1 MILVA
6 AVALGGALGS
16 VLRHFSLSFL
26 SNQNFP
32 YGTLAV
38 NVLGSFLIGFLME
51 MAALK
56 WNISLEMRAFL
67 FTGVLGGFTT
77 FSTFS
82 LDVFKLVE
90 TGNMLSAF
98 VYVSASVIVS
108 IASIFAAV
116 FIVRGIVI

>member
-16 VLRHFSLSFL
+16 VLRHFSLSFWVKP
-26 SNQNFP
+26 NFP

-98 VYVSASVIVS
+98 VYVSASVMIS
-108 IASIFAAV
+108 IAAIFSAV
-116 FIVRGIVI
+116 WLVRGIVI

>member
-26 SNQNFP
+26 ANPNFP
-32 YGTLAV
+32 YGTLGV

-98 VYVSASVIVS
+98 VYVSASVMIS
-108 IASIFAAV
+108 IAAIFSAV
-116 FIVRGIVI
+116 WMVRGIMI

>member
-26 SNQNFP
+26 SNPNFP

-56 WNISLEMRAFL
+56 WNISLEMRAFI

-98 VYVSASVIVS
+98 VYVSASVMIS
-108 IASIFAAV
+108 IAAIFSAV
-116 FIVRGIVI
+116 WLVRGIVI